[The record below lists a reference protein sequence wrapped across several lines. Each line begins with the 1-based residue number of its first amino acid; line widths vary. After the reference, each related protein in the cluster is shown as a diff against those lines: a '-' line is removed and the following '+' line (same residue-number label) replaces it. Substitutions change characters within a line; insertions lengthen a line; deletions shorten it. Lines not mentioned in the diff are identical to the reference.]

1 MRQVIQGLEEGL
13 QSIAEA
19 LEGGGGS
26 SIVPTPSAADEGKV
40 LKANDDGTASWG
52 EVNGVPAGGSSGQV
66 LTKIGNFTQWANPAL
81 GTYDTTE
88 QVIGTWVDR
97 RDVYRKLVP
106 VDETWQNIGTG
117 SHASFISQ
125 EDWVKDIDFVTNAI
139 AVGSEEYYSKM
150 IHISVQ
156 TDKGHG
162 DADAYWNDAFGGSL
176 TTMYVDYVILEYV
189 KVSE

>member
-13 QSIAEA
+13 SAIAEA
-19 LEGGGGS
+19 LEGSGS
-26 SIVPTPSAADEGKV
+26 EVVPTPTAADEGKV
-40 LKANDDGTASWG
+40 LIANDDGTASWT
-52 EVNGVPAGGSSGQV
+52 EKNGVPAGGSTGQV
-66 LTKIGNFTQWANPAL
+66 LTKTGSGYGWANPSL

-106 VDETWQNIGTG
+106 VDATWQNIGSG
-117 SHASFISQ
+117 SHTSFVYQ
-125 EDWVKDIDFVTNAI
+125 EDWVKDIDFVTNAV

-156 TDKGHG
+156 TDKGYG
-162 DADAYWNDAFGGSL
+162 TADAYWNDAFGGSL

-189 KVSE
+189 KVES